1 MSLAILIVHANFI
14 VKNCVEANILE
25 VRDPLYV
32 AQVLT
37 IAIPEGKHGPSRAEH
52 LLPEMREGMG
62 RSVRVNA
69 DCNRLRIVLGIPGR
83 NGQSRDRHEN

>member
-1 MSLAILIVHANFI
+1 MPLAILIVDTDFI
-14 VKNCVEANILE
+14 VENCVEADILE

-52 LLPEMREGMG
+52 LLPEMRKGM
-62 RSVRVNA
+62 
-69 DCNRLRIVLGIPGR
+69 
-83 NGQSRDRHEN
+83 